1 MFNSIHNL
9 FSKTNVDPEKEQFK
23 ITLNVY
29 DILQPGFLTN
39 VGYVLGIGVY
49 HTGVEIG
56 KKEYCFGGHN
66 YENHTGVFVVQPKI
80 GPHDVPYKQS
90 IHMGYSK
97 LSQKEI
103 EKVISELSDEYMGT
117 SYNLLTRNCNHFSD
131 NLCKRL
137 TGKSIPGWINR
148 AAKLGAM
155 FPCVIPTEWVDPPD
169 AQAVVATSSSVEP
182 HPAKA
187 ETIVAYKKIQSEKDS
202 YALDFHLRSPDEN
215 DLKISSQTSLI
226 ILFKDICQEDTQE
239 TFEFSKFLQAQKA
252 YHFFEQSPLK

>member
-1 MFNSIHNL
+1 
-9 FSKTNVDPEKEQFK
+9 
-23 ITLNVY
+23 
-29 DILQPGFLTN
+29 
-39 VGYVLGIGVY
+39 
-49 HTGVEIG
+49 
-56 KKEYCFGGHN
+56 
-66 YENHTGVFVVQPKI
+66 
-80 GPHDVPYKQS
+80 
-90 IHMGYSK
+90 MGYSK

-169 AQAVVATSSSVEP
+169 AQAVVATSSTVEP

-215 DLKISSQTSLI
+215 DLTISSQTSLI
-226 ILFKDICQEDTQE
+226 ISFRDICKEDPQE
-239 TFEFSKFLQAQKA
+239 TFKLSKFLQAQKA
-252 YHFFEQSPLK
+252 YHFFEQSLFK